1 MADTLGTVFVHAG
14 RAYELP
20 PLADWPIA
28 AVEKMQRGE
37 LSSALAEL
45 ITEPQATQLL
55 ADGYTFGQ
63 FEDVLAQVSAAHAEQ
78 RAQAA
83 SPAESRKPARRQRQG
98 R

>member
-1 MADTLGTVFVHAG
+1 MTDTLGTVFVHAG

-20 PLADWPIA
+20 RLADWPIA

-37 LSSALAEL
+37 LSSALGEL

-55 ADGYTFGQ
+55 ADGFTFGQ
-63 FEDVLAQVSAAHAEQ
+63 FEGVLAQVSAAHAEQ

-83 SPAESRKPARRQRQG
+83 SPAPSRKPARRQRQG